1 MRGVMKKLL
10 IALIMLAIV
19 PQSFGNAAGQNEIK
33 GQTDK
38 EIAEY
43 FDFDRLIRA
52 LGFCSD
58 EEPLLLTNGECVPCD
73 YKPGKSESFDILFGC
88 EKCPKLKKKESDCV
102 VKMDVE
108 DKTKKTKKSQ
118 KSEKKQKKENSS
130 DKYKYDLVN
139 VMGVGD
145 NLQMTLIENA
155 SGKKKNVAIG
165 DVLDGYTI
173 ESISLKEII
182 FEKDGEI
189 KTLVLEI
196 DD

>member
-1 MRGVMKKLL
+1 MKKLL

>member
-1 MRGVMKKLL
+1 
-10 IALIMLAIV
+10 MLAIV

-108 DKTKKTKKSQ
+108 DKTKKSQ
-118 KSEKKQKKENSS
+118 KSQKKQKKENSS

-145 NLQMTLIENA
+145 NLQATLIENA
-155 SGKKKNVAIG
+155 SGKKKNIAIG
-165 DVLDGYTI
+165 DVLDGYMI
-173 ESISLKEII
+173 KSISLKEIV
-182 FEKDGEI
+182 FEKDGVVQ
-189 KTLVLEI
+189 TLNFDVY
-196 DD
+196 D